1 MIYVRRDP
9 NLIPERVL
17 RVAERAQ
24 AQLEALAPE
33 KRADFIEKKSHVWRG
48 FARYL
53 TKMSYGKCWYSESDC
68 VQSFKDVDHYRP
80 KKQARRHIGVDPDE
94 GYPWLAFSW
103 DNFRLAA
110 QRTNQINRDDD
121 TDESVGKGAWFPLMP
136 GSRRATWDDR
146 CVAEER
152 PVLLDPACVTDVRL
166 IEVTATGRMGPTKL
180 CLGEYERT
188 RVSNTVKLLGLDL
201 PGLVSARQRT
211 MRLVQDLVDEVQK
224 ALVAADSGAEAA
236 AFMANKM
243 PIGGQLNLLQRLTE
257 PSQPYAA
264 AARAQLR
271 FLGFGELCVSVE
283 QMGAA
288 A

>member
-1 MIYVRRDP
+1 
-9 NLIPERVL
+9 VL
-17 RVAERAQ
+17 LVAERAQ
-24 AQLEALAPE
+24 AELETLTADQ
-33 KRADFIEKKSHVWRG
+33 RAEFIEKKKRIWRA

-53 TKMSYGKCWYSESDC
+53 AKMSYGKCWYSESDC
-68 VQSFKDVDHYRP
+68 VQSFMDVDHYRP
-80 KKQARRHIGVDPDE
+80 KKQAKRTDTESDE

-110 QRTNQINRDDD
+110 QRSNQINTVDAA
-121 TDESVGKGAWFPLMP
+121 EKSVGKGAWFPLMQ
-136 GSRRATWDDR
+136 GGKRATWDDR
-146 CVAEER
+146 CLDDER
-152 PVLLDPACVTDVRL
+152 PVLLDPARLADVRL
-166 IEVTATGRMGPTKL
+166 IEVTAAGKMGPTKL

-201 PGLVSARQRT
+201 PGLVSARQRA
-211 MRLVQDLVDEVQK
+211 MRLVQELVAQVEK
-224 ALVAADSGAEAA
+224 ALVAADADAEAS
-236 AFMANKM
+236 AFVANHM
-243 PIGGQLNLLQRLTE
+243 PIDEQINLLQRLTE

-271 FLGFGELCVSVE
+271 FLGYAELCAPTE

>member
-9 NLIPERVL
+9 ALIPEKVL

-24 AQLEALAPE
+24 AELEALSPE
-33 KRADFIEKKSHVWRG
+33 QRAAHIEKKSHVWRG

-53 TKMSYGKCWYSESDC
+53 AQMSYGKCWYSESDC

-80 KKQARRHIGVDPDE
+80 KKQAKRSDTEVDD

-110 QRTNQINRDDD
+110 QRSNQVNRDED
-121 TDESVGKGAWFPLMP
+121 THEPVGKGAWFPLMQ
-136 GSRRATWDDR
+136 GSKRATWDDR

-152 PVLLDPACVTDVRL
+152 PVLLDPARVADVRL
-166 IEVTATGRMGPTKL
+166 IEVTATGKMGPTRF

-201 PGLVSARQRT
+201 PGLMSARQRT
-211 MRLVQDLVDEVQK
+211 MRLVQDLVYEVQK

-236 AFMANKM
+236 AFVANNM
-243 PIGGQLNLLQRLTE
+243 PIGDQLNLLQRLTD

-271 FLGFGELCVSVE
+271 FLGYGELCTSVE
-283 QMGAA
+283 QFGAA

>member
-1 MIYVRRDP
+1 VIYVRRDP

-24 AQLEALAPE
+24 AQLEVLAPE
-33 KRADFIEKKSHVWRG
+33 NRAAFIEKKSHVWRG

-53 TKMSYGKCWYSESDC
+53 AKMSYGKCWYSESDC

-80 KKQARRHIGVDPDE
+80 KKQAKRNDSVTDE

-110 QRTNQINRDDD
+110 QRSNQINRDDD
-121 TDESVGKGAWFPLMP
+121 TDESAGKGAWFPLMQ
-136 GSRRATWDDR
+136 GSKLATWDDR
-146 CVAEER
+146 CIADER
-152 PVLLDPACVTDVRL
+152 PALLDPARVADVRL
-166 IEVTATGRMGPTKL
+166 IEVTATGKMGPTRL
-180 CLGEYERT
+180 CLGEYERI
-188 RVSNTVKLLGLDL
+188 RVSTTVKLLGLDL

-211 MRLVQDLVDEVQK
+211 MRLVQELVEQVEK

-236 AFMANKM
+236 AFVANHM

-271 FLGFGELCVSVE
+271 FLGYAELCAPVE
-283 QMGAA
+283 QLGAA

>member
-9 NLIPERVL
+9 ALIPEKVL

-24 AQLEALAPE
+24 AQLEALAPDQRAE
-33 KRADFIEKKSHVWRG
+33 FIDKKRRIWRA

-53 TKMSYGKCWYSESDC
+53 AKMSYGKCWYSESDC
-68 VQSFKDVDHYRP
+68 VQSFMDVDHYRP
-80 KKQARRHIGVDPDE
+80 KKQAKRTSTESDD

-110 QRTNQINRDDD
+110 QRSNQINTEDDAE
-121 TDESVGKGAWFPLMP
+121 ESVGKGAWFPLMQ
-136 GSRRATWDDR
+136 GGKRATWDDR
-146 CVAEER
+146 CLDDER
-152 PVLLDPACVTDVRL
+152 PVLLDPARLADVRL
-166 IEVTATGRMGPTKL
+166 IEVTAAGKMGATKL
-180 CLGEYERT
+180 CLGDYERT

-201 PGLVSARQRT
+201 PGLVSARQRA
-211 MRLVQDLVDEVQK
+211 MRLVQELVEQVEK
-224 ALVAADSGAEAA
+224 ALVAADSDAEAS
-236 AFMANKM
+236 AFVANHM
-243 PIGGQLNLLQRLTE
+243 PIDGQVNFLQRMTE

-264 AARAQLR
+264 AVRAQLR
-271 FLGFGELCVSVE
+271 FLGYADLCAPIE

>member
-1 MIYVRRDP
+1 M
-9 NLIPERVL
+9 
-17 RVAERAQ
+17 
-24 AQLEALAPE
+24 
-33 KRADFIEKKSHVWRG
+33 WRG

-53 TKMSYGKCWYSESDC
+53 AKMSYGKCWYSESDC

-80 KKQARRHIGVDPDE
+80 KKQAKRSDTESDD

-110 QRTNQINRDDD
+110 QRSNQINRDDD
-121 TDESVGKGAWFPLMP
+121 TDESVGKGAWFPLMQ
-136 GSRRATWDDR
+136 GSKLATWDDR
-146 CVAEER
+146 CIGEER
-152 PVLLDPACVTDVRL
+152 PALLDPARVADVRL
-166 IEVTATGRMGPTKL
+166 IEVSATGKMGPTKL

-188 RVSNTVKLLGLDL
+188 RVSTTVKLLGLDL

-211 MRLVQDLVDEVQK
+211 MRLVQDLVDQVEK

-236 AFMANKM
+236 AFMANQM
-243 PIGGQLNLLQRLTE
+243 PIGGQLNLLQRLNE

-271 FLGFGELCVSVE
+271 FLGYAELCAPVE
-283 QMGAA
+283 QWGAA